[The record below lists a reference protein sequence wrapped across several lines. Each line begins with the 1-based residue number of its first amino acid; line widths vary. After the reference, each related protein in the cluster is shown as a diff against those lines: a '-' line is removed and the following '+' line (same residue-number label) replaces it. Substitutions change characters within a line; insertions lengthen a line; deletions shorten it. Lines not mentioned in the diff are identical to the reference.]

1 MEIDLKT
8 TILTMNYSSIRNVSE
23 DIAQVL
29 RNNGEKVSI
38 STNPYLNFKADKL
51 IVFMP
56 FHPSSLNPYL
66 YAFRE
71 FKGEKYFYTTCD
83 GIPNLNIVNQYLLK
97 DVTFIPN
104 SKFSAQ
110 NLQDVGLNVDLP
122 TFHGINFEIVKKAE
136 QLAPQLK
143 EKLNKDFPDVVKF
156 GIVSGLT
163 KRKNMDLMLKVFQ
176 EINSKVPDLAKKVHF
191 FVISHKDFK
200 NYEVPE
206 NVHFVSEFGLNPRE
220 YIFAF
225 YFTMDFVIVPSGTE
239 GFGMPV
245 LESMAMGTPVIH
257 QLMPPLD
264 EFTSWQW
271 NLLIKS
277 SEVEEYYDKDHGQ
290 KWKIH
295 KFDIKEM
302 INAIIIASELQDR
315 EERSKNLKEL
325 SKNYDINNLYR
336 RFLE

>member
-1 MEIDLKT
+1 MKT
-8 TILTMNYSSIRNVSE
+8 TILTMNYSSIRNIAE

-29 RNNGEKVSI
+29 RKNGENVTISI
-38 STNPYLNFKADKL
+38 NPYLIPKSEKL
-51 IVFMP
+51 VVFVP
-56 FHPSSLNPYL
+56 FHPPSLNPYL
-66 YAFRE
+66 FTYHE
-71 FKGEKYFYTTCD
+71 FQGKKYFYTTCD

-97 DVTFIPN
+97 DIIFIPN
-104 SKFSAQ
+104 SKFTAE
-110 NLQDVGLNVDLP
+110 NLQEVGLQTDLP
-122 TFHGINFEIVKKAE
+122 VFHGINFEIVEKAE
-136 QLAPQLK
+136 QLASQLK
-143 EKLNKDFPDVVKF
+143 QKLERDFPNTVKF

-176 EINSKVPDLAKKVHF
+176 EINTKIPDLAKKVHF
-191 FVISHKDFK
+191 FVISHKQFKDF
-200 NYEVPE
+200 EVPE

-225 YFTMDFVIVPSGTE
+225 YRVMDFVIVSSGTE

-257 QLMPPLD
+257 QLMPPFD

-277 SEVEEYYDKDHGQ
+277 SEIEEYYDKQHGQ
-290 KWKIH
+290 TWKIH
-295 KFDIKEM
+295 KFDIQDM
-302 INAIIIASELQDR
+302 VHAILIATELQDR
-315 EERSKNLKEL
+315 EERSKNLREL
-325 SKNYDINNLYR
+325 AKKYDINNLYV

>member
-1 MEIDLKT
+1 MKT
-8 TILTMNYSSIRNVSE
+8 TILTMNYSSIKNVSE

-29 RNNGEKVSI
+29 RKNGENVTI
-38 STNPYLNFKADKL
+38 STNPNLIPQSDKL

-56 FHPSSLNPYL
+56 FHPPSLNPYL
-66 YAFRE
+66 YTFYQ
-71 FKGEKYFYTTCD
+71 FTGKKYFYTTCD
-83 GIPNLNIVNQYLLK
+83 GIPNTNIVNQYLLK
-97 DVTFIPN
+97 DITFIPN
-104 SKFSAQ
+104 SKFTAQ
-110 NLQDVGLNVDLP
+110 NLQEVGLNVELP
-122 TFHGINFEIVKKAE
+122 VFHGINFEIVEKAE
-136 QLAPQLK
+136 HLTPQLNLK
-143 EKLNKDFPDVVKF
+143 MSKDFPNIVKF

-163 KRKNMDLMLKVFQ
+163 KRKNMELMLKVFQ
-176 EINSKVPDLAKKVHF
+176 EINTKIPDLAKKVHF

-225 YFTMDFVIVPSGTE
+225 YATMDYVIVPSGNE

-257 QLMPPLD
+257 QLMSPFD

-277 SEVEEYYDKDHGQ
+277 NEVEEYYDKTHGQ

-295 KFDIKEM
+295 KFDIGDM
-302 INAIIIASELQDR
+302 INAIMIASELKDR
-315 EERSKNLKEL
+315 DERSKNLREL
-325 SKNYDINNLYR
+325 AKKYDIENLYV
-336 RFLE
+336 RFCD

>member
-1 MEIDLKT
+1 MKT
-8 TILTMNYSSIRNVSE
+8 VILTMNYSSIRNVAD

-29 RNNGEKVSI
+29 RKNGEIVTI
-38 STNPYLNFKADKL
+38 STNPYLIPQSDKL
-51 IVFMP
+51 IIFMP

-66 YAFRE
+66 YTFRE
-71 FKGEKYFYTTCD
+71 FKGKKYFYTTCD
-83 GIPNLNIVNQYLLK
+83 GIPNLEIVNKYLLQNI
-97 DVTFIPN
+97 TFIPN

-110 NLQDVGLNVDLP
+110 NLLHVGLQTDLP
-122 TFHGINFEIVKKAE
+122 VFHGVNFEIVEKAE
-136 QLAPQLK
+136 KLSTQMK
-143 EKLNKDFPDVVKF
+143 EKLNRDFSNSVKF

-176 EINSKVPDLAKKVHF
+176 EINTKIPELAKKIHF

-225 YFTMDFVIVPSGTE
+225 YSTMDFLIVPSGTE

-245 LESMAMGTPVIH
+245 LESMSMGTPVIH
-257 QLMPPLD
+257 QLMPPFD

-277 SEVEEYYDKDHGQ
+277 SEIEEYYDKNNGQ

-295 KFDIKEM
+295 KFEIQDM
-302 INAIIIASELQDR
+302 INAILIASELQDR
-315 EERSKNLKEL
+315 DERSKNLREL
-325 SKNYDINNLYR
+325 AKRYDIDNLYT